1 MAEVLFKKGEEML
14 FSKTELTKSETEALK
29 KDVSKYSKIIAVVMG
44 IVIAANPLLVRAEEA
59 GIGFHS
65 EKTKES
71 VEIVT
76 ETSEVTEVTETE
88 ESTESKEVESGTKTE
103 ETAVN
108 EVKSLTELVKESTM
122 EGDINSSNKFATQR
136 LIVVSN
142 NNEFDKHDACS
153 VTNFKNIFVLSYD
166 TVDKTKEAYNA
177 LLEDKSIESVDIDAV
192 VETESVNG
200 ETSSNENTLIRLP
213 SEFNNYVNSFEN
225 KKTVKIAMIDSG
237 YTGSNKRID
246 IENATS
252 LIDEDEKNYRD
263 DNGHGTSLSELIL
276 DLTTENISILPIKVA
291 NKNGQATTLDVYA
304 AINYAVKNNAD
315 IINISLNSPKNTISS
330 ILNEAISEANSN
342 GVKVVVSAG
351 NTNTDVSNVAPANC
365 EDALVIASTN
375 YNKEKAAYS
384 NFGSTIDYSTYG
396 SWENK
401 SGTSYSAAYFSAC
414 LGELLSSSKTLDDL
428 DQFVEDLGDKGWDK
442 EYGKGFISLVDYKGL
457 VEDNDTDDFKRL
469 MYCDI
474 DKLSD
479 EELIRLANKT
489 EPLELGYILVHSTKE
504 QHERLINTID
514 FLKDCSLKDEYNYEG
529 NNIEWTSVE
538 EDPVHFEYYYEYLE
552 KLDMAQLDMSTSQK
566 YKATS
571 GYFYMQPYY
580 NGDAQK
586 KYKITASVSGV
597 TTGTEST
604 SSKNVSASVS
614 ASSGTGTNVT
624 ITSASVVDGK
634 TKKDPTG
641 NYNIIVFSLSGAKP
655 KSSLKLGS
663 SSTSKTLYPVGEENR
678 GRFNGNSYT
687 QSGTSS
693 TSTWPDSRTSDGA
706 DTTWNVKFQSNI
718 CNLGLTHSSTSKN
731 ATSGSKQHNEIH
743 PHFYQYAKSVA
754 YNTDNKHKYSYK
766 VTSGDSIKATGSV
779 IDTTSEACSYGTPT
793 YTWAA
798 SGTTY
803 TCTAKRTCSVCSHVQ
818 SQNGT
823 VTSTIIKE
831 ATCIAEGSKKFTATF
846 TNSAFSTQTKTVA
859 IAKTAHTYSTNFT
872 TDKAATCTVEGSKS
886 KHCTRSGCT
895 AKTSVTSIPALGHS
909 YSTSYTVTKEPTCT
923 ETGTKSYKCT
933 RTGCTAEKTEPIP
946 ALGHDYNSYYEY
958 DWHETC
964 TSAGQKSRHCS
975 RCDAITD
982 SYSIPAL
989 GHDMKGYLE
998 YDWYETCT
1006 STGQMSEHCSR
1017 CSYKTNKTT
1026 IPALGHNYK
1035 VTSVTN
1041 GLKENCTRCSG
1052 INNTITFNNLI
1063 TTYNGTAKS
1072 ITPTVSSGW
1081 VSPYSISYKDANGNT
1096 VTPVNAGTYT
1106 ATITATDSSSAKAS
1120 TSAILTINKATPSF
1134 SIAQKPFTNIGET
1147 KDYEITTNS
1156 PGNITATCNRTTIAE
1171 ASCSGKTLSL
1181 TGKKLGICKVT
1192 LNLEETENYKAAT
1205 KTATVEV
1212 YPPGIVADINTIE
1225 ATLTNKIVTYDKLPH
1240 TVTESGRGEETAQY
1254 SADGDNW
1261 QDTLPTF
1268 SEIGTYE
1275 IYGKYELN
1283 GAMAYRTATLTI
1295 NRASSSGLTIKPD
1308 QTTFTYDGS
1317 GHMTHITVDGLTE
1330 GEDYTVY
1337 YGPTSSSAAVDT
1349 TYSYTDSGSYKVYYR
1364 VEFKNY
1370 TTATGSFTMVINKA
1384 TGYVN
1389 TANSYTV
1396 CTDYAKHEYSYDA
1409 SGSVNVSSSNSSVAT
1424 AEVVGDK
1431 IVVTGRSVGTTNI
1444 VISVLEATNY
1454 KATTVKVPVTVT
1466 EHNYGEWAT
1475 VKEPTY
1481 LAKGEKERNC
1491 KICNHKDTADIIP
1504 LSEDKAPETTVEA
1517 LSNSWNKFL
1526 NTITFGLFSK
1536 NTETVKITVR
1546 EDSLCD
1552 EITTGS
1558 QMAQSGVREL
1568 YYYISNKAITETNI
1582 KSSSISWTKAEM
1594 VVESTGKYGDEVV
1607 TAKFDIN
1614 PDNKYVVYVKA
1625 IDNCGNIKYVS
1636 TDGLVLDATA
1646 PSVTLKVGSDTYTTV
1661 GNPIEKD
1668 WVEKDITVT
1677 GSDNLTQTKLYYY
1690 FADSK
1695 LKDVTADNIVWK
1707 EVVGGKITMPEETFI
1722 LYVKA
1727 EDQAGNAT
1735 YAASDYYVYAKFTIT
1750 IPKKIELD
1758 DDGTGEYAIKVNATL
1773 GSDSYI
1779 SVVPDNAFTL
1789 KEKTSNK
1796 TVTTTV
1802 SQKVRN
1808 IYCKLKNVTLTSQDI
1823 LCEKEKDYEIK
1834 GTLSAKDISAGSWK
1848 GTFRFTVTLNK

>member
-1 MAEVLFKKGEEML
+1 ML

-200 ETSSNENTLIRLP
+200 ETTE
-213 SEFNNYVNSFEN
+213 
-225 KKTVKIAMIDSG
+225 
-237 YTGSNKRID
+237 
-246 IENATS
+246 ENATTLETAS
-252 LIDEDEKNYRD
+252 EFAKYLQIKEDTKNVKVAVIDTGYSGTSDRIVKTEAKSED
-263 DNGHGTSLSELIL
+263 DNGHGTAMANIILSNTPEKVTVLPVKITDENGKATLL
-276 DLTTENISILPIKVA
+276 DLYAGITTAMDN
-291 NKNGQATTLDVYA
+291 DV
-304 AINYAVKNNAD
+304 D
-315 IINISLNSPKNTISS
+315 IINISMNSLKTSASS
-330 ILNEAISEANSN
+330 IIEEIIDKASEK
-342 GVKVVVSAG
+342 GIKVVVSAG
-351 NTNTDVSNVAPANC
+351 NKNANTSNIVPSNVNSAYVITSVD
-365 EDALVIASTN
+365 ESLVLAS
-375 YNKEKAAYS
+375 YS
-384 NFGSTIDYSTYG
+384 NYGSTVDYCTYG
-396 SWENK
+396 NYEDST
-401 SGTSYSAAYFSAC
+401 GTSVSAAYFSAMMAYTLAISEDEALIDKYTKD
-414 LGELLSSSKTLDDL
+414 LGEEGRDDK
-428 DQFVEDLGDKGWDK
+428 F
-442 EYGKGFISLVDYKGL
+442 GKGFISLTNKDSQGNKG
-457 VEDNDTDDFKRL
+457 EDNDSAEGELNAAPLVTPEAEYFYSKSSF
-469 MYCDI
+469 
-474 DKLSD
+474 DKLTDEDILRIWDKTIDEDKAWLWQTSTKVQKDRLWRLVGNDLDDYVIQNPLLPEDYGYSD
-479 EELIRLANKT
+479 ENGVLT
-489 EPLELGYILVHSTKE
+489 TKV
-504 QHERLINTID
+504 
-514 FLKDCSLKDEYNYEG
+514 YEM
-529 NNIEWTSVE
+529 
-538 EDPVHFEYYYEYLE
+538 YE
-552 KLDMAQLDMSTSQK
+552 KLDLNTLTPSLIMPDSGSIYTFIETTGFVGK
-566 YKATS
+566 YKMTFKVPAKHNTAVSKDKAMS
-571 GYFYMQPYY
+571 G
-580 NGDAQK
+580 
-586 KYKITASVSGV
+586 ITASLTATTNNASIRPNSIRMLSGKSFPDQGGSYNCIRYELSWYRGANCGCIVKIGGSDKVPIGGDYRFGLYGDYWYITKENSSYGYPGYGKGGGVVKDSSGSTIYSAIEMNVANCALNTDKIRTSLVLNFERVHKNEYVGTSSIHTRCEFCRTTTSTTHSYTVDSGV
-597 TTGTEST
+597 QYSAATCTVAR
-604 SSKNVSASVS
+604 KNY
-614 ASSGTGTNVT
+614 
-624 ITSASVVDGK
+624 
-634 TKKDPTG
+634 KKCACG
-641 NYNIIVFSLSGAKP
+641 YNP
-655 KSSLKLGS
+655 KSSSYVVSVGDPLG
-663 SSTSKTLYPVGEENR
+663 
-678 GRFNGNSYT
+678 
-687 QSGTSS
+687 
-693 TSTWPDSRTSDGA
+693 
-706 DTTWNVKFQSNI
+706 
-718 CNLGLTHSSTSKN
+718 HS
-731 ATSGSKQHNEIH
+731 
-743 PHFYQYAKSVA
+743 
-754 YNTDNKHKYSYK
+754 
-766 VTSGDSIKATGSV
+766 
-779 IDTTSEACSYGTPT
+779 
-793 YTWAA
+793 
-798 SGTTY
+798 
-803 TCTAKRTCSVCSHVQ
+803 
-818 SQNGT
+818 
-823 VTSTIIKE
+823 
-831 ATCIAEGSKKFTATF
+831 
-846 TNSAFSTQTKTVA
+846 
-859 IAKTAHTYSTNFT
+859 YSTTFT
-872 TDKAATCTVEGSKS
+872 TDKAATCTVAGSKS

-958 DWHETC
+958 DWYETC

-1017 CSYKTNKTT
+1017 CSYKTNQTT

-1106 ATITATDSSSAKAS
+1106 ATLTATDSSSAKAS
-1120 TSAILTINKATPSF
+1120 TSAILTINKATPSL
-1134 SIAQKPFTNIGET
+1134 SIAQKPFTNVGET

-1212 YPPGIVADINTIE
+1212 YPPGMVADINTIE
-1225 ATLTNKIVTYDKLPH
+1225 ATLTNKTVTYDKLPH
-1240 TVTESGRGEETAQY
+1240 TVTESGKGEETAQY

-1268 SEIGTYE
+1268 TEIGTYE

-1317 GHMTHITVDGLTE
+1317 GHMTHITVNGLTE

-1384 TGYVN
+1384 AGYVN

-1594 VVESTGKYGDEVV
+1594 VVESTGKYGNEVV

-1646 PSVTLKVGSDTYTTV
+1646 PSVTLKVGSDIYTTV